1 MRRPIV
7 WMAVPVCL
15 YCIFGAV
22 LCVNFI
28 FLLIISLVTF
38 FVAVSFTKNEYLKKY
53 LIFLGCFSML
63 ALVTVN
69 MNSRESPVVS
79 GLDPDGIPAEVS
91 GRVKKLNQYDDTM
104 YVQLSN
110 VRVTT
115 VSDRDPDTNDL
126 TLGQGSNADINSIVS
141 DEKIRK
147 DSVETKLKGVLL
159 KAPFGDAGVGDIV
172 TAEGALLPLDKARNE
187 GNFDEKSYYESIG
200 IEAVLKT
207 KQDVRIKKTNNIFY
221 KAADAV
227 RRHFKA
233 SFEQVSPEY
242 NGELSSVILGDKSS
256 LEASVK
262 ELYSENGIAHILAI
276 SGLHISFAGLGLY
289 KLLRKTGQ
297 DILSSTLISGLA
309 VVCYVLLTGSSIS
322 AWRACIMFLFAA
334 FADVKGRSYDAASAL
349 SLQAIVT
356 LLVTPKAICGASF
369 VMSYTAVLSIILSN
383 EAFGNVLYRL
393 RGSLTVLRVILSNI
407 IAAFGVFLFMLPVTL
422 YYYSSVPI
430 YSPFL
435 NLLVIPLSAILM
447 PLGMAAGFL
456 GRINT
461 GAGIFFAGG
470 AERIF
475 DIYAFACRIMQNIP
489 FNRLLPGKPGMLSI
503 VLFYIFFA
511 LGFVLWKKH
520 IEGGLKLRISNA
532 AGKPKDIFTYFKSK
546 GIIIVFAVVP
556 ICIAAVSMLKTK
568 DPDFFVSMI
577 DVGQGDCI
585 LVHTPDGK
593 DLLFDGGSS
602 NVNKVYD
609 KRIKPFLLS
618 KGINKIDMV
627 FVSHT
632 DADHVN
638 GLTELMGECDSP
650 SVNLGNIKVGRLVMP
665 DVDNDLKDEFY
676 NELLASAKESNVKVD
691 FASAGVSYTGNG
703 FELLCLS
710 PDSDDHSL
718 DKNELSAV
726 FKFRA
731 GDFSMLF
738 TGDMTEESERKLLL
752 DDADLNADILKAAHH
767 GSNTSNSAEFL
778 DAVSPELCIVS
789 CGVNNRYGHPGKE
802 TMERLEERGV
812 TTIVTKERGQI
823 FIEKKGGEYVVRTM
837 L

>member
-22 LCVNFI
+22 FRINFI
-28 FLLIISLVTF
+28 ILLIISLVTF
-38 FVAVSFTKNEYLKKY
+38 LVAVSFTKTGYLKRY

-63 ALVTVN
+63 ALVTVTL
-69 MNSRESPVVS
+69 NSREDPVVS
-79 GLDPDGIPAEVS
+79 GLDSDGIRAEIS
-91 GRVKKLNQYDDTM
+91 GRVKKLNQYEDTM

-110 VRVTT
+110 VKITT
-115 VSDRDPDTNDL
+115 SAT
-126 TLGQGSNADINSIVS
+126 
-141 DEKIRK
+141 
-147 DSVETKLKGVLL
+147 TKLKGVLL
-159 KAPFGDAGVGDIV
+159 KAPFGDAGIGDIV
-172 TAEGALLPLDKARNE
+172 TAEGTLLPLERARNE

-207 KQDVRIKKTNNIFY
+207 KQDVGIKKTNNIFY

-242 NGELSSVILGDKSS
+242 NGELSSLILGDKSS
-256 LEASVK
+256 LDASVK

-289 KLLRKTGQ
+289 KLLRKTGL
-297 DILSSTLISGLA
+297 DILSCTLISGLA

-322 AWRACIMFLFAA
+322 AWRACVMFLFAA

-407 IAAFGVFLFMLPVTL
+407 IAAFGVFIFMFPVTL

-435 NLLVIPLSAILM
+435 NMLVIPLSAILM
-447 PLGMAAGFL
+447 PLGMAAGFM

-461 GAGIFFAGG
+461 GAGTFFAGG

-475 DIYAFACRIMQNIP
+475 DIYTFACRSMQNIP
-489 FNRLLPGKPGMLSI
+489 FNRVLPGKPGVVSV
-503 VLFYIFFA
+503 VLFYMFFA
-511 LGFVLWKKH
+511 LGFVMWKKYV
-520 IEGGLKLRISNA
+520 EKGLKLKISDV
-532 AGKPKDIFTYFKSK
+532 AGTPKDIFTYFKSK
-546 GIIIVFAVVP
+546 RIVLIFSVVP
-556 ICIAAVSMLKTK
+556 LCIVAVSMFKTK
-568 DPDFFVSMI
+568 GHDFFVSMI

-585 LVHTPDGK
+585 LVHTSDGK
-593 DLLFDGGSS
+593 NLLFDGGSS
-602 NVNKVYD
+602 NVNNVYD

-638 GLTELMGECDSP
+638 GLTELFGECDST
-650 SVNLGNIKVGRLVMP
+650 SVNRGNIKVGSLVLP

-676 NELLASAKESNVKVD
+676 NGLMTSASERNVNVD
-691 FASAGVSYTGNG
+691 FASAGVNYTGKG
-703 FELLCLS
+703 FEMSCLS
-710 PDSDDHSL
+710 PGADDLSS

-726 FKFRA
+726 YKLRA
-731 GDFSMLF
+731 GDFSMFF

-752 DDADLNADILKAAHH
+752 GDTDLKADILKAAHH
-767 GSNTSNSAEFL
+767 GSNNSNTGEFL
-778 DAVSPELCIVS
+778 DAVAPELCIIS

-802 TMERLEERGV
+802 TMERLEERGI
-812 TTIVTKERGQI
+812 TTLVTKECGQI